1 MKYTC
6 LIFSMFFL
14 SFINAQEKQ
23 TAWELAKSENNID
36 ISYRWIEVS
45 KKQKIRE
52 MKVEFNVVA
61 EVSLILRQFTNSSN
75 LKKWQSSVDECKISD
90 VSGNHWLTYMS
101 FDLPWPL
108 KSKDLITKNELI
120 ETNDFSL
127 IKMTSTPNAKPYHK
141 GKNRI
146 NSLESKWKFIPQKN
160 GNTKVIYTTLTY
172 DKPEFPR
179 SVTDPIIQK
188 KLIESIVLLKKNVS

>member
-1 MKYTC
+1 MKFTC
-6 LIFSMFFL
+6 LIFSIFFL

-36 ISYRWIEVS
+36 ISYRWLQVS

-52 MKVEFNVVA
+52 MKVEFNVDA
-61 EVSLILRQFTNSSN
+61 ELSLILQQFTNSSN
-75 LKKWQSSVDECKISD
+75 LKKWQSSIDECKISD
-90 VSGNHWLTYMS
+90 VSGNQWFTYMS

-108 KSKDLITKNELI
+108 KSKDLVTKNELVK
-120 ETNDFSL
+120 TDHYSL
-127 IKMTSTPNAKPYHK
+127 IKMRSTPSAKPYHK
-141 GKNRI
+141 DKNRI
-146 NSLESKWKFIPQKN
+146 NSLESEWKFITQKK

-188 KLIESIVLLKKNVS
+188 RLIQSIGLLKKNVS